1 MMKKIWRIVKSVL
14 LALLVLFFIDFFCF
28 FSAVPPPVSG
38 FVLLFGFSPRYSK
51 IMEIPVEANGKTV
64 ACGLYRRD
72 GSPFLLVGPYPFLK
86 DQSDFFFVAK
96 DFVQVRFLDDKTDDW
111 TRIFKWVWIMQD
123 MDPNGWDSYAP
134 CYSFNETRT
143 PDPKTGIVAFTLAD
157 CEKNGSVHY
166 RFSIPKHLIDAL
178 PEYRENRRK
187 D

>member
-1 MMKKIWRIVKSVL
+1 MLKKIWRIVKSVL

-72 GSPFLLVGPYPFLK
+72 GAPFLLLGPYPFLK

-111 TRIFKWVWIMQD
+111 TRIFKWVWIGMD
-123 MDPNGWDSYAP
+123 LDPNERNSGAPSYVFQE
-134 CYSFNETRT
+134 SRVF
-143 PDPKTGIVAFTLAD
+143 DPATEQIHFACSA
-157 CEKNGSVHY
+157 N
-166 RFSIPKHLIDAL
+166 
-178 PEYRENRRK
+178 
-187 D
+187 